1 VPRVARTVIGLGIAA
16 VVTCALATA
25 VAAQTPP
32 DSIATYRGPDRTEKL
47 IAGARQEGQL
57 TYYSAMIVNQALR
70 PLTAA
75 FQKKYPFIKM
85 SYWRGDSEDI
95 EQKLAAE
102 MRANNPVV
110 DVVEGTG
117 IGELAVRAGFAQ
129 PAWSPQLADIPERMH
144 DPRRLWVPTRVSYFS
159 LAYNT
164 RLVPAASAPRTYD
177 DLLDEKWKGRM
188 AWPLLS
194 AIGASLFV
202 TNLRLAWGDERALA
216 YLQRLRTQNIVN
228 FGAGNPRTLVDR
240 VIAGEYAIALQV
252 FAHHPLISAGKGAP
266 VTSQLLPPVA
276 SAPAT
281 LVIPKGSR
289 HPHAAVLLM
298 DFLLSQ
304 EGQQILAAAEYLP
317 VRKDVEPLA
326 QIAPIVPSRA
336 GVAENFISPEQLSG
350 YTESSAKIVEDL
362 FR

>member
-1 VPRVARTVIGLGIAA
+1 
-16 VVTCALATA
+16 
-25 VAAQTPP
+25 
-32 DSIATYRGPDRTEKL
+32 
-47 IAGARQEGQL
+47 
-57 TYYSAMIVNQALR
+57 MIKDLY
-70 PLTAA
+70 
-75 FQKKYPFIKM
+75 K
-85 SYWRGDSEDI
+85 SY
-95 EQKLAAE
+95 Q
-102 MRANNPVV
+102 
-110 DVVEGTG
+110 
-117 IGELAVRAGFAQ
+117 
-129 PAWSPQLADIPERMH
+129 
-144 DPRRLWVPTRVSYFS
+144 
-159 LAYNT
+159 
-164 RLVPAASAPRTYD
+164 

-202 TNLRLAWGDERALA
+202 TNLRLAWGDDRAMT

-240 VIAGEYAIALQV
+240 VIAGEYAMALQV

-266 VTSQLLPPVA
+266 VTARLLPPVA

-317 VRKDVEPLA
+317 VRRDVEPLA
-326 QIAPIVPSRA
+326 QIAPIIPSRA
-336 GVAENFISPEQLSG
+336 GVAENFISPEQLNA